1 MIRTSIA
8 LAICIGLSACAAV
21 TDFRSTLGNRT
32 TAPVAA
38 PAPVVAPAP
47 QPQVMTAKERLLSAI
62 EGQGCQLNASNV
74 GAVLSAAV
82 ITREELLQL
91 TPQLQSEGRVEVSGS
106 GTIRSTSATCI

>member
-8 LAICIGLSACAAV
+8 LATCIGLSACGAV

-32 TAPVAA
+32 TA

>member
-8 LAICIGLSACAAV
+8 LATCIGLSACGAV

-38 PAPVVAPAP
+38 PAPVVA
-47 QPQVMTAKERLLSAI
+47 PQVMTAKERLLSAI